1 MYWEYV
7 GLSVVLVL
15 AEISFVESGPDLKI
29 LKIFFDLPKK
39 MKANLSR
46 IEEKSFWRK
55 LKNISSTSNRSQNI
69 RQNVISEKSK
79 SFSHFPHLR
88 QIF

>member
-1 MYWEYV
+1 MRFENILLILEKFMYWEYV

-55 LKNISSTSNRSQNI
+55 LK
-69 RQNVISEKSK
+69 
-79 SFSHFPHLR
+79 
-88 QIF
+88 IFHQRAIDRKIFDKM